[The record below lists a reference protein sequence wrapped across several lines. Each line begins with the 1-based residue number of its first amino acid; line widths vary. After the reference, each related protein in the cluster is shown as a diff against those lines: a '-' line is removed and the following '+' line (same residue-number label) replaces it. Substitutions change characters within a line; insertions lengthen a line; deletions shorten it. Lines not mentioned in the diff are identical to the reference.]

1 MKKLL
6 ILLFFVSNLVWAQ
19 NEKIEGV
26 VKDAETLLPIS
37 YVNIFTEAELKNNS
51 TGSISNENGEF
62 VVDASKNRTT
72 FSHINYEPY
81 SVVITES
88 LKEVFLIPKN
98 YVLDEIVVSNEKST
112 DYLKRIIGFSKNRL
126 DKNILLKAYGREIV
140 KVNNQFTK
148 YSDALLDYYVKK
160 DNGKS
165 TLIMGQHRALQSSKL
180 SEEDEQSVASINS
193 AFNVKDY
200 VKTSYNFESVEK
212 LLRNKSYTFE
222 RRIKK
227 EANGEEYEYISVIPD
242 EQSREMLNTGYIVI
256 DPATKS
262 IMEFKLYTSESHL
275 KNSKTINILIA
286 KAKINNILIWTK
298 FRNINNQY
306 ILNYNK
312 KQLSMHLK
320 VGKMLND
327 DFDFSS
333 DVFVYEFKN
342 NVAIP
347 EKGYD
352 KKTIFEAGTDF
363 SESFWTKYNVFPL
376 SEGEEKF
383 IKSVELK

>member
-1 MKKLL
+1 M
-6 ILLFFVSNLVWAQ
+6 AQ
-19 NEKIEGV
+19 TAKIEGV

-37 YVNIFTEAELKNNS
+37 YVNIYTEAELKNNS
-51 TGSISNENGEF
+51 TGSISNEIGEF
-62 VVDASKNRTT
+62 VVDASKYKTT

-81 SVVITES
+81 SVETNES

-98 YVLDEIVVSNEKST
+98 YVLDEIVVSNEKPT
-112 DYLKRIIGFSKNRL
+112 DYLKKIIGFSKSRL

-140 KVNNQFTK
+140 KVNNQYTK
-148 YSDALLDYYVKK
+148 YSDALLDYYVRK

-165 TLIMGQHRALQSSKL
+165 TVIMGQHRALQSTKL
-180 SEEDEQSVASINS
+180 SEEDEQSISSINS
-193 AFNVKDY
+193 AFNVKEY

-212 LLRNKSYTFE
+212 LLRNKSYNFE

-227 EANGEEYEYISVIPD
+227 EANGEEYEYIAVIPD
-242 EQSREMLNTGYIVI
+242 EQSREMLKKGYIVI

-286 KAKINNILIWTK
+286 KAKINNSLIWTK

-312 KQLSMHLK
+312 RQVSMHLK
-320 VGKMLND
+320 VGKMVDD

-342 NVAIP
+342 NVQIP

-352 KKTIFEAGTDF
+352 KKTLFEAGTEF
-363 SESFWTKYNVFPL
+363 TENFWTKYNVFPL
-376 SEGEEKF
+376 SESEERF
-383 IKSVELK
+383 INSVQPK